1 MLIEAYAML
10 IGVVYGLLALV
21 VLFPIFAFELEN

>member
-1 MLIEAYAML
+1 MPIEVYGIL
-10 IGVVYGLLALV
+10 IGVAYGLLALV